1 MRLALKVVGIDEL
14 AEALGR
20 TPEYIHRNWL
30 KLHTQHGMPRKN
42 PAAWVWPRG
51 AMEAWL
57 CGADAVEVKGL
68 TGLVANQNEMM
79 RLRYSEGR
87 A

>member
-14 AEALGR
+14 AEAIGKS
-20 TPEYIHRNWL
+20 PDYIQRNWL
-30 KLHTQHGMPRKN
+30 KLHERHGMPRKN

-57 CGADAVEVKGL
+57 DGADAVEVKGL
-68 TGLVANQNEMM
+68 TGLVANQNDAM
-79 RLRYSEGR
+79 RRRYAEGR